1 MNVYH
6 WRTALIIGAI
16 FAAVGV
22 VYYFLQGNGVY
33 LDRVG
38 ATLLVI
44 LGAAMAFGFT
54 ILFKGSRGL

>member
-22 VYYFLQGNGVY
+22 IYYFLQGNGVY

-38 ATLLVI
+38 ATLLII

>member
-38 ATLLVI
+38 ATLLII

>member
-6 WRTALIIGAI
+6 WRSALIIGAI
-16 FAAVGV
+16 FATVGV
-22 VYYFLQGNGVY
+22 IYYFVQGNGLY

-38 ATLLVI
+38 SSLLII

-54 ILFKGSRGL
+54 VLFKGARDL

>member
-1 MNVYH
+1 MNIYH
-6 WRTALIIGAI
+6 WRSALVIGAI

-38 ATLLVI
+38 ATLLII
-44 LGAAMAFGFT
+44 LGAALAFGFT
-54 ILFKGSRGL
+54 ILFKGSRNL

>member
-1 MNVYH
+1 MNIYH

-22 VYYFLQGNGVY
+22 IYYFLQGSGVY

-38 ATLLVI
+38 ATLLII

>member
-22 VYYFLQGNGVY
+22 IYYFLQGNGVY

-38 ATLLVI
+38 ATLLII

-54 ILFKGSRGL
+54 ILFKGSRNL

>member
-1 MNVYH
+1 MNLYH

-22 VYYFLQGNGVY
+22 IYYFLQGNGVY

-38 ATLLVI
+38 ATLLII

>member
-22 VYYFLQGNGVY
+22 IYYFLQGSGVY

-38 ATLLVI
+38 ATLLII

>member
-6 WRTALIIGAI
+6 WRTALIIGAV

-22 VYYFLQGNGVY
+22 IYYFLQGSGVY

-38 ATLLVI
+38 ATLLII

>member
-1 MNVYH
+1 MNLYH
-6 WRTALIIGAI
+6 WRSALVIGAI

-22 VYYFLQGNGVY
+22 IYYFLQGNGVY

-38 ATLLVI
+38 ATLLII

-54 ILFKGSRGL
+54 ILFKGSRNL